1 MKKIDQNYILKL
13 ISKKNHNDEN
23 FPVSSFLI
31 DSKYSKHIKNF
42 YQFARISDDIADNNT
57 LDAKEKVRI
66 LELFD
71 KLIFERKITDFHFIN
86 NLIETLNSQNLSS
99 DNPRKLLK
107 AFIMDASKLRYKNWS
122 ELIHYCN
129 HSASP
134 VGRFVVDLH
143 MKNSKKSFKEKIYFG
158 TDNLCNCL
166 QILNHL
172 QDLKDDFIR
181 LNRVYL
187 PMNYIKKEKVKIECL
202 GNEFSNEG
210 LNEVKL
216 RCLEKVS
223 FLLKESKK
231 YLSLIDNKRLLAET
245 LVIYSIAKELT
256 KLIAKKDP
264 LKKKIKLSRID
275 LIFCFFKGI
284 IESTLN
290 LKNI

>member
-13 ISKKNHNDEN
+13 ISKKTLNDEN

-31 DSKYSKHIKNF
+31 DSKHSKHIKNF

-57 LDAKEKVRI
+57 LDAQEKLRI

-71 KLIFERKITDFHFIN
+71 RLIFERKITDFCFIN

-143 MKNSKKSFKEKIYFG
+143 MKNLKKAFKEKIYLG

-181 LNRVYL
+181 LNRIYL
-187 PMNYIKKEKVKIECL
+187 PMNYIKTEKIKIECL
-202 GNEFSNEG
+202 RNEFSNEG
-210 LNEVKL
+210 LSEVKL
-216 RCLEKVS
+216 KCLEKVS

-231 YLSLIDNKRLLAET
+231 YLLLIDNKRLLAET
-245 LVIYSIAKELT
+245 LVIYAIAKKLT
-256 KLIAKKDP
+256 DLIAKKDP

-275 LIFCFFKGI
+275 LIFCFFRGI
-284 IESTLN
+284 IGSTLN